1 MGTMTINLSDDV
13 EERFRASVKR
23 RLGDGKGKLG
33 RAINEALN
41 KWVSE
46 DEEQKLRGEAI
57 RMMEKGL
64 YKVGKNYTFRREE
77 AYENRIRKIL
87 GTSRQ

>member
-1 MGTMTINLSDDV
+1 MTINVSDQI
-13 EERFRASVKR
+13 EKKFREVVKCKY
-23 RLGDGKGKLG
+23 GTGKGKLG
-33 RAINEALN
+33 KAIDEALN

-46 DEEQKLRGEAI
+46 DEEQKLREEAI

-87 GTSRQ
+87 GTS